1 VMPMWVLYRQSCNQ
15 CHEELQLQQCHPHNH
30 QWEHSDKMAIPGVTP
45 TKTLMSLDEYD
56 DQMNTGALVGLGGD
70 AEARYRS
77 SLSGQ
82 MAPIYGKGGY
92 QYATLNPYGQTY
104 SFNVNDYTTSPGMP
118 VDQTSLTNQSDGGSS
133 FNPAQTLSGTFKT
146 AQSLAQQPAVNT
158 TTYGPITGM
167 VQDYIGDANIDVPF
181 VGNVNVP
188 NAVVNTVLDTVGD
201 FGVPGLGILSTIAN
215 PTQVETSWGTP
226 FNTGGGGLI
235 GVVGQASLN
244 NLENIYGE
252 VQAGTPGYSFAA
264 PGEIADVKTPLATSP
279 GLFGY
284 GTVVSGATD
293 LAMQQ
298 NPFLDANNDG
308 RLSPDEIN
316 SFKAGQGQG
325 FQAYQENEAYK
336 NAVTDTLMG
345 LQGSTGVTQKF
356 DSQGNPAG
364 TSFASGSLIQDNTGK
379 VIGAVPP
386 GMTRAEFADALEANQ
401 KASTAKTDIS
411 ENVTTSGDITTQ
423 SIVDAIVSG
432 MDRAAAN
439 PNVPGTFEVASSG
452 NITSDASSSDSGMS
466 SSESAASGGYAETV
480 SGGGEFGGT
489 SGPATSAE
497 SYNDK
502 DGTSS
507 SNDGGSSGGGGCVI
521 ATHGV
526 MTGGFTLME
535 KAKAELWCQKT
546 YHGKWYG
553 EAFRRGYRAAGQ
565 RCIDQGKAREHY
577 QEFKDFVAYGR
588 GVKKG
593 WGLAFKYYMRTI
605 QFFVTGL
612 FIKGD

>member
-1 VMPMWVLYRQSCNQ
+1 
-15 CHEELQLQQCHPHNH
+15 
-30 QWEHSDKMAIPGVTP
+30 
-45 TKTLMSLDEYD
+45 
-56 DQMNTGALVGLGGD
+56 
-70 AEARYRS
+70 
-77 SLSGQ
+77 
-82 MAPIYGKGGY
+82 
-92 QYATLNPYGQTY
+92 
-104 SFNVNDYTTSPGMP
+104 
-118 VDQTSLTNQSDGGSS
+118 
-133 FNPAQTLSGTFKT
+133 
-146 AQSLAQQPAVNT
+146 
-158 TTYGPITGM
+158 
-167 VQDYIGDANIDVPF
+167 
-181 VGNVNVP
+181 
-188 NAVVNTVLDTVGD
+188 
-201 FGVPGLGILSTIAN
+201 LSTLIN

-235 GVVGQASLN
+235 GVMGQASLN

-264 PGEIADVKTPLATSP
+264 PGDIPDVTTPLATSP

-284 GTVVSGATD
+284 GTVVSGAVD
-293 LAMQQ
+293 QAMMQ
-298 NPFLDANNDG
+298 NPFLDENKDG
-308 RLSPDEIN
+308 SLSPDEIN

-325 FQAYQENEAYK
+325 FEAYQENEAYK
-336 NAVTDTLMG
+336 NAVTETLMG
-345 LQGSTGVTQKF
+345 LQGSTGVTKNF
-356 DSQGNPAG
+356 DSEGNPAG
-364 TSFASGSLIQDNTGK
+364 TTFASGSLIQDNTGK

-386 GMTRAEFADALEANQ
+386 GMTREEFSDALEANQ
-401 KASTAKTDIS
+401 KASTAQTDIS

-452 NITSDASSSDSGMS
+452 NITSDASGDGGMS

-480 SGGGEFGGT
+480 SGGGEFGGLSPSGGMST
-489 SGPATSAE
+489 SAATSAAD
-497 SYNDK
+497 YNSK
-502 DGTSS
+502 DGLPGGKTQSSSS
-507 SNDGGSSGGGGCVI
+507 SNDGGGSSGGGCVI

>member
-1 VMPMWVLYRQSCNQ
+1 
-15 CHEELQLQQCHPHNH
+15 
-30 QWEHSDKMAIPGVTP
+30 MAIPGVTP
-45 TKTLMSLDEYD
+45 TQVLMSLDETD
-56 DQMNTGALVGLGGD
+56 DQGNIGAALGYGSQ
-70 AEARYRS
+70 AEKNYRS
-77 SLSGQ
+77 SLGGQ

-92 QYATLNPYGQTY
+92 QYATLAP
-104 SFNVNDYTTSPGMP
+104 FNQIFSLDDDTSDDTGSTVPIQRP
-118 VDQTSLTNQSDGGSS
+118 VTGDGGSS
-133 FNPAQTLSGTFKT
+133 SIFQDAATT
-146 AQSLAQQPAVNT
+146 AQNIVQNPTLNQ

-188 NAVVNTVLDTVGD
+188 NAVVNTALDTVAN

-235 GVVGQASLN
+235 GVFGQASLN

-252 VQAGTPGYSFAA
+252 TQAGTPGYSFYA
-264 PGEIADVKTPLATSP
+264 PGDLPGTSTPIGISP

-284 GTVVSGATD
+284 GSVVSGNTD
-293 LAMQQ
+293 MMPPQADL
-298 NPFLDANNDG
+298 NNDG
-308 RLSPDEIN
+308 IITASEVQAFADPTSPSAQSYAQNQQFISDVQ
-316 SFKAGQGQG
+316 S
-325 FQAYQENEAYK
+325 
-336 NAVTDTLMG
+336 TLG
-345 LQGSTGVTQKF
+345 SIQGSSGITQNV
-356 DSQGNPAG
+356 DESGNPAG
-364 TSFASGSLIQDNTGK
+364 TTFSSGNLVTDDTGLVVGSL
-379 VIGAVPP
+379 PS
-386 GMTRAEFADALEANQ
+386 GMTFDDFYSQMENQ
-401 KASTAKTDIS
+401 TEPSS
-411 ENVTTSGDITTQ
+411 SVTTTPDLTTE

-432 MDRAAAN
+432 MNNAAAN

-452 NITSDASSSDSGMS
+452 NITSDASSNVTSGGISVGYGAGQVDPGLASAVSSSNGNGNDGGMS
-466 SSESAASGGYAETV
+466 SSESAASGGYAESV

-489 SGPATSAE
+489 SGAATSAAD
-497 SYNDK
+497 YNDK

-507 SNDGGSSGGGGCVI
+507 SNNDGGGSSGGGGCVI

>member
-1 VMPMWVLYRQSCNQ
+1 
-15 CHEELQLQQCHPHNH
+15 
-30 QWEHSDKMAIPGVTP
+30 MAIPGVTP
-45 TKTLMSLDEYD
+45 TQVLMSLGETD
-56 DQMNTGALVGLGGD
+56 DQGNIGAALGYGSQ
-70 AEARYRS
+70 AEKNYRS
-77 SLSGQ
+77 SLGGQ

-92 QYATLNPYGQTY
+92 QYATLAP
-104 SFNVNDYTTSPGMP
+104 FNQIFSLGDDTSDDTGSTVPIQRP
-118 VDQTSLTNQSDGGSS
+118 VTDDGGSS
-133 FNPAQTLSGTFKT
+133 SIFQDAATVAQNIV
-146 AQSLAQQPAVNT
+146 QNPAVNQ

-188 NAVVNTVLDTVGD
+188 NAVVNTALDTAFN
-201 FGVPGLGILSTIAN
+201 FGVPGLGVLSTIAN

-235 GVVGQASLN
+235 GVIGQASLN
-244 NLENIYGE
+244 NLENIYSE
-252 VQAGTPGYSFAA
+252 TQAETPGYSFYA
-264 PGEIADVKTPLATSP
+264 PGDLPGTSTPIGLSP
-279 GLFGY
+279 GLFGF
-284 GTVVSGATD
+284 GTVVSGNTQAMPEQADLNKDGVISATEVAAFAD
-293 LAMQQ
+293 PTSPGAQAFQEIEDNKAAANQQ
-298 NPFLDANNDG
+298 LQDYYSAQAA
-308 RLSPDEIN
+308 
-316 SFKAGQGQG
+316 AGENAFYGGSVVTDSQG
-325 FQAYQENEAYK
+325 
-336 NAVTDTLMG
+336 NAVTDG
-345 LQGSTGVTQKF
+345 
-356 DSQGNPAG
+356 QGNPV
-364 TSFASGSLIQDNTGK
+364 TSGG
-379 VIGAVPP
+379 VYGAPP
-386 GMTRAEFADALEANQ
+386 
-401 KASTAKTDIS
+401 AST
-411 ENVTTSGDITTQ
+411 TSSSMTNND
-423 SIVDAIVSG
+423 IVDAIVSG
-432 MDRAAAN
+432 MNNAAAN
-439 PNVPGTFEVASSG
+439 PNPAGSYQVASSG
-452 NITSDASSSDSGMS
+452 NIVSDAGSSDSGMS
-466 SSESAASGGYAETV
+466 SSESAASSGYAETV

-489 SGPATSAE
+489 SGPATSAA

-502 DGTSS
+502 DGLPGGKTQSS
-507 SNDGGSSGGGGCVI
+507 SSKDDGDSSSGGGCVI

>member
-1 VMPMWVLYRQSCNQ
+1 
-15 CHEELQLQQCHPHNH
+15 
-30 QWEHSDKMAIPGVTP
+30 MAIPGVTP
-45 TKTLMSLDEYD
+45 TQVLMSLDETD
-56 DQMNTGALVGLGGD
+56 DQGNIGAALGYGSQ
-70 AEARYRS
+70 AEKNYRS
-77 SLSGQ
+77 SLGGQ

-92 QYATLNPYGQTY
+92 QYATLAP
-104 SFNVNDYTTSPGMP
+104 FNQIFSLDDDTSDDTGSTVP
-118 VDQTSLTNQSDGGSS
+118 VQRPVTGDSGSS
-133 FNPAQTLSGTFKT
+133 SIFQDAAKIAQT
-146 AQSLAQQPAVNT
+146 AVQNPAVNQ

-188 NAVVNTVLDTVGD
+188 NAVVNTALDTVAN

-252 VQAGTPGYSFAA
+252 TQAETPGYSFYA
-264 PGEIADVKTPLATSP
+264 PGDLPGTSTPIGLSP
-279 GLFGY
+279 GLFGF
-284 GTVVSGATD
+284 GTVVSGNTDMMPPQADLNLDGVITASEVQAFADPNSPGAQAFQEIEENKAT
-293 LAMQQ
+293 ANQQ
-298 NPFLDANNDG
+298 LQNYYSAQAA
-308 RLSPDEIN
+308 
-316 SFKAGQGQG
+316 AG
-325 FQAYQENEAYK
+325 ENAFYGGSV
-336 NAVTDTLMG
+336 VT
-345 LQGSTGVTQKF
+345 
-356 DSQGNPAG
+356 DSQGNAV
-364 TSFASGSLIQDNTGK
+364 TSINQATGESVPVTSGG
-379 VIGAVPP
+379 VYGAPP
-386 GMTRAEFADALEANQ
+386 
-401 KASTAKTDIS
+401 AST
-411 ENVTTSGDITTQ
+411 TSSSMTNND
-423 SIVDAIVSG
+423 IVDAIVSG
-432 MDRAAAN
+432 MNNAAAN
-439 PNVPGTFEVASSG
+439 PNPAGSYQVASSG
-452 NITSDASSSDSGMS
+452 NIVSDAGSSDSGMS

-489 SGPATSAE
+489 SGPATSAA

-507 SNDGGSSGGGGCVI
+507 SKDDDGGSSGGGGCVI

>member
-1 VMPMWVLYRQSCNQ
+1 
-15 CHEELQLQQCHPHNH
+15 
-30 QWEHSDKMAIPGVTP
+30 
-45 TKTLMSLDEYD
+45 
-56 DQMNTGALVGLGGD
+56 LVGVM
-70 AEARYRS
+70 
-77 SLSGQ
+77 GQ
-82 MAPIYGKGGY
+82 I
-92 QYATLNPYGQTY
+92 
-104 SFNVNDYTTSPGMP
+104 
-118 VDQTSLTNQSDGGSS
+118 
-133 FNPAQTLSGTFKT
+133 
-146 AQSLAQQPAVNT
+146 
-158 TTYGPITGM
+158 
-167 VQDYIGDANIDVPF
+167 
-181 VGNVNVP
+181 
-188 NAVVNTVLDTVGD
+188 
-201 FGVPGLGILSTIAN
+201 
-215 PTQVETSWGTP
+215 
-226 FNTGGGGLI
+226 
-235 GVVGQASLN
+235 SLN

-252 VQAGTPGYSFAA
+252 VQEGTPGYSFAA
-264 PGEIADVKTPLATSP
+264 PGEIADVTTPLATSP

-308 RLSPDEIN
+308 SLSPDEIN

-411 ENVTTSGDITTQ
+411 ENVTTSGDITTK

-452 NITSDASSSDSGMS
+452 NIVSDAGSSKGDDNDSQQGS
-466 SSESAASGGYAETV
+466 GFSVGYSEGQVDPGLAAAAV
-480 SGGGEFGGT
+480 GGGG
-489 SGPATSAE
+489 GPATSAADYNSKDGIKSGSGVSPAAAGE
-497 SYNDK
+497 TDSGSNDK
-502 DGTSS
+502 
-507 SNDGGSSGGGGCVI
+507 GGCVI

>member
-1 VMPMWVLYRQSCNQ
+1 
-15 CHEELQLQQCHPHNH
+15 
-30 QWEHSDKMAIPGVTP
+30 MAIPGVTP
-45 TKTLMSLDEYD
+45 TQVLMSLDETD
-56 DQMNTGALVGLGGD
+56 DQGNIGAALGYGSQ
-70 AEARYRS
+70 AEKNYRA
-77 SLSGQ
+77 SLGGQ

-92 QYATLNPYGQTY
+92 QYTTLAP
-104 SFNVNDYTTSPGMP
+104 FNQIFSLDDDTSDDTGSTVPIQRP
-118 VDQTSLTNQSDGGSS
+118 VTGDGGSS
-133 FNPAQTLSGTFKT
+133 TIFQDAATIAQNIV
-146 AQSLAQQPAVNT
+146 QNPAVNQ

-167 VQDYIGDANIDVPF
+167 VQDYIGNADIDVPF

-188 NAVVNTVLDTVGD
+188 NAAVNTVLDTAFN

-235 GVVGQASLN
+235 GVIGQASLN
-244 NLENIYGE
+244 NLENIYGQT
-252 VQAGTPGYSFAA
+252 QAGTPGYSFYA
-264 PGEIADVKTPLATSP
+264 PGDLPGTSTPIGLSP

-284 GTVVSGATD
+284 GTVVSGNTD
-293 LAMQQ
+293 MMPPQADLNLDGVITADEVQAFADPTSPSAQSYAQNQQ
-298 NPFLDANNDG
+298 FISDVQ
-308 RLSPDEIN
+308 S
-316 SFKAGQGQG
+316 
-325 FQAYQENEAYK
+325 
-336 NAVTDTLMG
+336 TLG
-345 LQGSTGVTQKF
+345 SIQGSSGITQNF
-356 DSQGNPAG
+356 DQSGNPAG
-364 TSFASGSLIQDNTGK
+364 TTFSSGNLITDDTGL
-379 VIGAVPP
+379 VVGALPS
-386 GMTRAEFADALEANQ
+386 GMTFDDFYSQMENQ
-401 KASTAKTDIS
+401 TQPSGNT
-411 ENVTTSGDITTQ
+411 TTSGNITTQ

-432 MDRAAAN
+432 MENAAAN

-452 NITSDASSSDSGMS
+452 NIASDASSNVTSGGISVGYGAGQVDPGLASAVSSSNDNGGGMS

-489 SGPATSAE
+489 SGPATSAA

-507 SNDGGSSGGGGCVI
+507 SSNNDDGGSSGGGGCVI

-553 EAFRRGYRAAGQ
+553 EAFRKGYRAAGMKH
-565 RCIDQGKAREHY
+565 INAGTAPSVY

>member
-1 VMPMWVLYRQSCNQ
+1 
-15 CHEELQLQQCHPHNH
+15 
-30 QWEHSDKMAIPGVTP
+30 MAIPGVTP
-45 TKTLMSLDEYD
+45 TQVLMSLDETD
-56 DQMNTGALVGLGGD
+56 DQGNIGAALGYGSQ
-70 AEARYRS
+70 AEKNYRS
-77 SLSGQ
+77 SLGGQ

-92 QYATLNPYGQTY
+92 QYATLAP
-104 SFNVNDYTTSPGMP
+104 FNQIFSLDDDTSDDTGSTVP
-118 VDQTSLTNQSDGGSS
+118 VQRPVTGDSGSS
-133 FNPAQTLSGTFKT
+133 SIFQDAAKIAQT
-146 AQSLAQQPAVNT
+146 AVQNPAVNQ

-188 NAVVNTVLDTVGD
+188 NAVVNTALDTVAN

-252 VQAGTPGYSFAA
+252 TQAETPGYSFYA
-264 PGEIADVKTPLATSP
+264 PGDLPGTSTPIGLSP

-284 GTVVSGATD
+284 GTVVSGNTD
-293 LAMQQ
+293 MMPPQADL
-298 NPFLDANNDG
+298 NNDG
-308 RLSPDEIN
+308 VITASEVQAFADPTSPSAQSYAQNQQFISDVQ
-316 SFKAGQGQG
+316 S
-325 FQAYQENEAYK
+325 
-336 NAVTDTLMG
+336 TLDSI
-345 LQGSTGVTQKF
+345 QGSSGITQNV
-356 DSQGNPAG
+356 DESGNPAG
-364 TSFASGSLIQDNTGK
+364 TTFSSGNLITDDTGL
-379 VIGAVPP
+379 VVGALPS
-386 GMTRAEFADALEANQ
+386 GMTFDDFYGQVENQ
-401 KASTAKTDIS
+401 TEPSS
-411 ENVTTSGDITTQ
+411 SVTTTPDLTTE

-432 MDRAAAN
+432 MNNAAAN
-439 PNVPGTFEVASSG
+439 PNPAGSYQVASSG
-452 NITSDASSSDSGMS
+452 NIVSDAGSSDSGMS

-489 SGPATSAE
+489 SGPATSAA

-507 SNDGGSSGGGGCVI
+507 SKDDDGGSSGGGGCVI

>member
-1 VMPMWVLYRQSCNQ
+1 
-15 CHEELQLQQCHPHNH
+15 
-30 QWEHSDKMAIPGVTP
+30 MAIPGVTP
-45 TKTLMSLDEYD
+45 TQVLMSLDD
-56 DQMNTGALVGLGGD
+56 SDSQGNIGAALGYGSQ
-70 AEARYRS
+70 AEKNYRS
-77 SLSGQ
+77 SLGGQ
-82 MAPIYGKGGY
+82 VAPIYGKGGY
-92 QYATLNPYGQTY
+92 QYATLAP
-104 SFNVNDYTTSPGMP
+104 FNQIFSLDDDTSDDTGSTVPIQRP
-118 VDQTSLTNQSDGGSS
+118 VTGDGGSS
-133 FNPAQTLSGTFKT
+133 SIFQDAATVAQNIV
-146 AQSLAQQPAVNT
+146 QNPAVNQ

-188 NAVVNTVLDTVGD
+188 NAVVNTALDTVFD
-201 FGVPGLGILSTIAN
+201 LGVPGLGILSTIAN

-252 VQAGTPGYSFAA
+252 TQAGAPGYSFYA
-264 PGEIADVKTPLATSP
+264 PGDLPGTSTPIGLSP

-284 GTVVSGATD
+284 GTVVSGNTD
-293 LAMQQ
+293 MMPPQADL
-298 NPFLDANNDG
+298 NNDG
-308 RLSPDEIN
+308 VITASEVQAFADPTSPSAQSYAQNQQFISDVQ
-316 SFKAGQGQG
+316 S
-325 FQAYQENEAYK
+325 
-336 NAVTDTLMG
+336 TLG
-345 LQGSTGVTQKF
+345 SIQGSSGITQNV
-356 DSQGNPAG
+356 DESGNPAG
-364 TSFASGSLIQDNTGK
+364 TTFSSGNLVTDDTGL
-379 VIGAVPP
+379 VVGALPS
-386 GMTRAEFADALEANQ
+386 GMTFDDFYSQMENQ
-401 KASTAKTDIS
+401 TEPSS
-411 ENVTTSGDITTQ
+411 SVTTTPNLTTE

-432 MDRAAAN
+432 MNNAAAN

-452 NITSDASSSDSGMS
+452 NITSDASSNVTS
-466 SSESAASGGYAETV
+466 SQSAASSGYAETV

-489 SGPATSAE
+489 SGGVSVGYGAGQVDPGLASAV
-497 SYNDK
+497 SSSSS
-502 DGTSS
+502 SS
-507 SNDGGSSGGGGCVI
+507 SNDDSGSSGGGGCVI

>member
-1 VMPMWVLYRQSCNQ
+1 
-15 CHEELQLQQCHPHNH
+15 
-30 QWEHSDKMAIPGVTP
+30 MAIPGVIP
-45 TKTLMSLDEYD
+45 TKTLMSLGEYD
-56 DQMNTGALVGLGGD
+56 DQTNTGALVGLGGD
-70 AEARYRS
+70 SEARYRS

-92 QYATLNPYGQTY
+92 QYATLNPYDQVY
-104 SFNVNDYTTSPGMP
+104 SFNDYTTTPGMP
-118 VDQTSLTNQSDGGSS
+118 VDQTSPTDQSDGGSS
-133 FNPAQTLSGTFKT
+133 FNPAQTLSGTVKT
-146 AQSLAQQPAVNT
+146 AQNLVKQPAVNT
-158 TTYGPITGM
+158 TTYGPVTGL
-167 VQDYIGDANIDVPF
+167 VQDYIGDANINVPGI
-181 VGNVNVP
+181 GNVNVP
-188 NAVVNTVLDTVGD
+188 NTAVNMAIETLSPD
-201 FGVPGLGILSTIAN
+201 PGLGILSTLIN

-235 GVVGQASLN
+235 GVIGQASLN

-252 VQAGTPGYSFAA
+252 VQKGTPGYSFAA
-264 PGEIADVKTPLATSP
+264 PGEIPDVTTPLATSP

-284 GTVVSGATD
+284 GTVVSGQVD
-293 LAMQQ
+293 QAMQQ

-379 VIGAVPP
+379 IIGAVPP

-401 KASTAKTDIS
+401 KAETAKTDIS

-423 SIVDAIVSG
+423 SIVDAIVAG
-432 MDRAAAN
+432 MENAKAN

-452 NITSDASSSDSGMS
+452 NIVSDAGSSQGDDNDNQPGSRISSGSGVSPTAAGEYNPS
-466 SSESAASGGYAETV
+466 S
-480 SGGGEFGGT
+480 
-489 SGPATSAE
+489 SGPATSAADYNSKDGIKSGSGVSPAAAGE
-497 SYNDK
+497 TDSGGNDK
-502 DGTSS
+502 
-507 SNDGGSSGGGGCVI
+507 GGCVI

-565 RCIDQGKAREHY
+565 RCIDQGKAHEHY

>member
-1 VMPMWVLYRQSCNQ
+1 
-15 CHEELQLQQCHPHNH
+15 
-30 QWEHSDKMAIPGVTP
+30 MAIPGVTP
-45 TKTLMSLDEYD
+45 TQVLMSLGETD
-56 DQMNTGALVGLGGD
+56 DQGNIGAALGYGSQ
-70 AEARYRS
+70 AEKNYRS
-77 SLSGQ
+77 SLGGQ

-92 QYATLNPYGQTY
+92 QYATLAP
-104 SFNVNDYTTSPGMP
+104 FNQIFSLDDDTSDDTGSIVPIQRP
-118 VDQTSLTNQSDGGSS
+118 VTDDGGSS
-133 FNPAQTLSGTFKT
+133 SIFQDAATVAQNIV
-146 AQSLAQQPAVNT
+146 QNPAVNQ

-188 NAVVNTVLDTVGD
+188 NAVVNTALDTVGN
-201 FGVPGLGILSTIAN
+201 FGVPGLGVLSTIVN

-235 GVVGQASLN
+235 GVIGQASLN
-244 NLENIYGE
+244 NLENIYSE
-252 VQAGTPGYSFAA
+252 TQAETPGYSFYA
-264 PGEIADVKTPLATSP
+264 PGDLPGTSTPIGLSP
-279 GLFGY
+279 GLFGF
-284 GTVVSGATD
+284 GTVVSGNTQAMPEQADLNKDGVISATEVAAFAD
-293 LAMQQ
+293 PTSPGAQAFQEIEDNKAAANQQ
-298 NPFLDANNDG
+298 LQDYYSAQAA
-308 RLSPDEIN
+308 
-316 SFKAGQGQG
+316 AGENAFYGGSVVTDSQG
-325 FQAYQENEAYK
+325 
-336 NAVTDTLMG
+336 NAVTDG
-345 LQGSTGVTQKF
+345 
-356 DSQGNPAG
+356 QGNPV
-364 TSFASGSLIQDNTGK
+364 TSGG
-379 VIGAVPP
+379 VYGAPP
-386 GMTRAEFADALEANQ
+386 
-401 KASTAKTDIS
+401 AST
-411 ENVTTSGDITTQ
+411 TSSSMTNND
-423 SIVDAIVSG
+423 IVDAIVSG
-432 MDRAAAN
+432 MNNAAAN
-439 PNVPGTFEVASSG
+439 PNPAGSYQVASSG
-452 NITSDASSSDSGMS
+452 NIVSDAGSSDSGMS

-489 SGPATSAE
+489 SGPATSAA

-502 DGTSS
+502 DGLPGGKTQSS
-507 SNDGGSSGGGGCVI
+507 SSKDDGDSSSGGGCVI

-565 RCIDQGKAREHY
+565 RCIDQGKAHEHY

>member
-1 VMPMWVLYRQSCNQ
+1 
-15 CHEELQLQQCHPHNH
+15 
-30 QWEHSDKMAIPGVTP
+30 
-45 TKTLMSLDEYD
+45 
-56 DQMNTGALVGLGGD
+56 
-70 AEARYRS
+70 
-77 SLSGQ
+77 

-104 SFNVNDYTTSPGMP
+104 SFNVNDYTTPPGMTF
-118 VDQTSLTNQSDGGSS
+118 DDSSTTSQSDSGSS
-133 FNPAQTLSGTFKT
+133 FNPAQTLSGTVKT
-146 AQSLAQQPAVNT
+146 AQNLVQQPSSGT
-158 TTYGPITGM
+158 TQYGPVTGL
-167 VQDYIGDANIDVPF
+167 VQDYIGNADINVPG

-188 NAVVNTVLDTVGD
+188 NAAVNMAIEALSPD
-201 FGVPGLGILSTIAN
+201 PGLGILSTLIN

-235 GVVGQASLN
+235 GVIGQASLN

-252 VQAGTPGYSFAA
+252 TQAGTPGYSFAA
-264 PGEIADVKTPLATSP
+264 PGDIPDVTTPLAASP
-279 GLFGY
+279 GLFNF
-284 GTVVSGATD
+284 GTVVSGNVD
-293 LAMQQ
+293 QAMKQ
-298 NPFLDANNDG
+298 NPFIDANNDG

-316 SFKAGQGQG
+316 SFKAGQGQAY
-325 FQAYQENEAYK
+325 QAYQENEAYK
-336 NAVTDTLMG
+336 NAVTETLMG
-345 LQGSTGVTQKF
+345 LQNSTGITKKF
-356 DSQGNPAG
+356 DSQGNPTG
-364 TSFASGSLIQDNTGK
+364 TSFASGSLIKDNTGK
-379 VIGAVPP
+379 VIGALPP
-386 GMTRAEFADALEANQ
+386 GMTRAEFSDALEANQ

-411 ENVTTSGDITTQ
+411 ENVTTTAAPDLTTQ

-432 MDRAAAN
+432 MNRAAAN
-439 PNVPGTFEVASSG
+439 PNVPGTIEVASAG
-452 NITSDASSSDSGMS
+452 NIVSDAGSSMGDNDSQPGS
-466 SSESAASGGYAETV
+466 GFSTGYGEGQVDPGLAAAVGDK
-480 SGGGEFGGT
+480 
-489 SGPATSAE
+489 SGPATSAAD
-497 SYNDK
+497 YNSK
-502 DGTSS
+502 DGIKSGSGVSPAAAGET
-507 SNDGGSSGGGGCVI
+507 SSGGNDKGGCVI

-588 GVKKG
+588 GVKRG